1 MKLDTSRRGFII
13 ATTALVASL
22 AVATGPARAES
33 GKLSVWKFG
42 GTPGEV
48 ESWPAANERFLSANP
63 EVELDYSFFNGQIR
77 RQKILA
83 GFQTNRLADVIIAF
97 GQDIPEFAG
106 FGLIQP
112 LDDVARDGQIEDWKA
127 RLVPEV
133 VASGMHEGKLYGV
146 PTYVDMATFLAVD
159 MDALAEAGFDR
170 PPSSWTELR
179 EYAKAMTKPDR
190 PGIAFPATTAPV
202 DINIFEGIAY
212 ANGGRVF
219 DEETGKVMLND
230 PGMVDALQLY
240 ADLIA
245 DGSTPPGTAMTETN
259 FRDTAQLFGQG
270 RAAMWIGLSWLN
282 TPWPVPETLNWE
294 GAPFPRPDAA
304 SGSFPPVA
312 AIMDGTAV
320 LMVSSRTQNPEAAMA
335 YIDFWTQNEQLNIWG
350 GNPETSR
357 VPAGKE
363 AWKSPALAEK
373 WPNWVSTYNEGNF
386 FAGAEPMPRFIGVSA
401 VESALATAIQQ
412 VVLGQKT
419 PQEALDAAN
428 EVAQAQIDL
437 LRG

>member
-1 MKLDTSRRGFII
+1 MKLDLSRRGFLIGTTALAATLAI
-13 ATTALVASL
+13 PATTAQA
-22 AVATGPARAES
+22 AS

-42 GTPGEV
+42 GTPAEV
-48 ESWPAANERFLSANP
+48 EAWPAANDRFLAANP
-63 EVELDYSFFNGQIR
+63 DIQLDYSFFNGQIR

-83 GFQTNRLADVIIAF
+83 GFQTNRLADVVIAF

-106 FGLIQP
+106 FGLVQP
-112 LDDVARDGQIEDWKA
+112 LDEIATEAQIEDWKS
-127 RLVPEV
+127 RLVPEILS
-133 VASGMHEGKLYGV
+133 SGMHEGKLYGV
-146 PTYVDMATFLAVD
+146 PTYVDMATFLAID
-159 MDALAEAGFDR
+159 MDALAEAGYDR
-170 PPSSWTELR
+170 PPRNWTELR

-219 DEETGKVMLND
+219 DEDTGKVLLND
-230 PGMVDALQLY
+230 QGMIDALQLY

-245 DGSTPPGTAMTETN
+245 DGSTPAGTAMTETN

-282 TPWPVPETLNWE
+282 TPWPVPDDLNWE
-294 GAPFPRPDAA
+294 GAPFPRPAA
-304 SGSFPPVA
+304 PSGSYPPVA
-312 AIMDGTAV
+312 AIMDGSAL
-320 LMVSSRTQNPEAAMA
+320 LMVSSRTKNPEAALA
-335 YIDFWTQNEQLNIWG
+335 YIDFWTQDEQLNTWG
-350 GNPETSR
+350 GNPEIAR
-357 VPAGKE
+357 VPAGKA
-363 AWKSPALAEK
+363 AWSSPALADV
-373 WPNWVSTYNEGNF
+373 WPNWVSAYNEGTF
-386 FAGAEPMPRFIGVSA
+386 FTGAEPMPRFIGVSA

-428 EVAQAQIDL
+428 EAAQKQIDL

>member
-1 MKLDTSRRGFII
+1 MKLDLSRRGFL
-13 ATTALVASL
+13 AGTTALAAS
-22 AVATGPARAES
+22 AVLPAGRAHAAS

-42 GTPGEV
+42 GTPAEV
-48 ESWPAANERFLSANP
+48 EAWPAANDRFLAENP
-63 EVELDYSFFNGQIR
+63 DIQLDYSFFNGQIR

-83 GFQTNRLADVIIAF
+83 GFQTNRLADVVIAF

-106 FGLIQP
+106 FGLVQP
-112 LDDVARDGQIEDWKA
+112 LDDIAEDGQIEDWKS

-133 VASGMHEGKLYGV
+133 MASGMHEGKLYGV

-159 MDALAEAGFDR
+159 MDALAEAGYDR
-170 PPSSWTELR
+170 PPQTWAELR

-219 DEETGKVMLND
+219 DEETDKVLLND

-282 TPWPVPETLNWE
+282 TPWPVPEELNWE
-294 GAPFPRPDAA
+294 GTPFPRPDAA
-304 SGSFPPVA
+304 SGSYPPVA

-320 LMVSSRTQNPEAAMA
+320 LMVSARTKNPEAALA
-335 YIDFWTQNEQLNIWG
+335 YIDFWTQNEQLNTWG
-350 GNPETSR
+350 GNPEIAR
-357 VPAGKE
+357 VPAGKD
-363 AWKSPALAEK
+363 AWSSPALAEV
-373 WPNWVSTYNEGNF
+373 WPNWVSAYNEGSF

-412 VVLGQKT
+412 VVLGLKT

-428 EVAQAQIDL
+428 EAAQAQIDL

>member
-1 MKLDTSRRGFII
+1 MKLDLSRRGFLVG
-13 ATTALVASL
+13 TTALA
-22 AVATGPARAES
+22 ATAALGAGPARAAS

-42 GTPGEV
+42 GTIAEV
-48 ESWPAANERFLSANP
+48 EAWPAANERFLAANP
-63 EVELDYSFFNGQIR
+63 DVELDYSFFNGQIR

-112 LDDVARDGQIEDWKA
+112 LDDIAAPGQIDDWKS
-127 RLVPEV
+127 RIVPEILG
-133 VASGMHEGKLYGV
+133 SGVHEGKLYGM
-146 PTYVDMATFLAVD
+146 PTYVDMASFLAID

-170 PPSSWTELR
+170 PPSTWSELR

-219 DEETGKVMLND
+219 DEESGKVLLNEK
-230 PGMVDALQLY
+230 GVVDALQLY

-245 DGSTPPGTAMTETN
+245 DGSTPAGTSMTETN
-259 FRDTAQLFGQG
+259 FRDTAQLFSQH

-282 TPWPVPETLNWE
+282 TPWPVPEEPNWE
-294 GAPFPRPDAA
+294 GVPFPRPDAP
-304 SGSFPPVA
+304 SGNHPPVA
-312 AIMDGTAV
+312 AIMDGSAL
-320 LMVSSRTQNPEAAMA
+320 LMVSSRTKNPEAAMA
-335 YIDFWTQNEQLNIWG
+335 YIDFWTQNEQLNTWG
-350 GNPETSR
+350 GSPEIAR

-363 AWKSPALAEK
+363 AWSSPALAEA
-373 WPNWVSTYNEGNF
+373 WPNWVKAYNEGTF
-386 FAGAEPMPRFIGVSA
+386 FTGAEPMPRFIGVSA

-412 VVLGQKT
+412 VVLGQKA

-428 EVAQAQIDL
+428 EAAQAQIDL